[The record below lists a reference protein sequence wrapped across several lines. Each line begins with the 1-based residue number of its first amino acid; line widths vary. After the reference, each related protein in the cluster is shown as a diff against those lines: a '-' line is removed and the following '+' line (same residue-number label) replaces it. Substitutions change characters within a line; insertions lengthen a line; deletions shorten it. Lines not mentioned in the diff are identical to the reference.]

1 MKKFK
6 FILAA
11 VACTAFASCTNNDFV
26 GSEPDTS
33 SQGVENAITFGS
45 GLKAVTRATSN
56 TGTPAAMLDNHFK
69 VLGVKN
75 VSSVWSPVFVNYIV
89 WNYTTATASNPD
101 ADWEYVGT
109 TSQTYGADN
118 TPLPSQQY
126 IKYWD
131 QSADNYHFVA
141 GSPADNFTY
150 YTSDGDITSA
160 KVTGIAGHIN
170 ANTGTALT
178 TNPVYIA
185 EPLNITKTSGN
196 YNGEVSFNFIR
207 QQSFVRVGVY
217 ETISGYKISNIE
229 FYPYDESTNAWGTTP
244 SNNITLASTQAK
256 YFTGSA
262 DAQASITYTWTGA
275 GAPKYTYTYE
285 SGLTQQKNWYG
296 GKLADGV
303 KATTSIVNT
312 TTTIANLYGSDS
324 DMNTDNGYFTVMPSA
339 STTGQPI
346 LIKCNYTL
354 ESLDNSGEKIYITN
368 ATAAI
373 PADYTV
379 WKPNTSYTYLFK
391 ITDSNLCPITF
402 DAVVVAAADADGTT
416 TTISTP
422 SITVYQNGSVVNN
435 GITYKA
441 GDVTVKAM
449 VGTQDIT
456 TSGATW
462 TTTWSYTTIDTS
474 TTPFDYSKDY
484 EHLGTSGAVT
494 SWTSGVLT
502 SVTAG
507 NTYVIKAEYDADN
520 DSTVD
525 GTAYFVLVVGAAEV
539 GPTN

>member
-1 MKKFK
+1 MKRNF
-6 FILAA
+6 FILAVVTCA
-11 VACTAFASCTNNDFV
+11 VFASCTNNDFV

-45 GLKAVTRATSN
+45 GLKAVTRATNN
-56 TGTPAAMLDNHFK
+56 TGATPAAMLDNHFK

-75 VSSVWSPVFVNYIV
+75 VSSAWSPVFVNYIV
-89 WNYTTATASNPD
+89 WNNTTATASNPD

-131 QSADNYHFVA
+131 QSATNYHFVA
-141 GSPADNFTY
+141 GSPASSFTFNTNDN
-150 YTSDGDITSA
+150 DIVSA
-160 KVTGIAGHIN
+160 TVTGIAGHIN

-185 EPLNITKTSGN
+185 QPLDITKTSGN

-217 ETISGYKISNIE
+217 ETISGYKITNIE
-229 FYPYDESTNAWGTTP
+229 FYPYDESSDAWGTTP
-244 SNNITLASTQAK
+244 SNYITLASQTAK

-262 DAQASITYTWTGA
+262 DAQASITYTWTGT

-303 KATTSIVNT
+303 KATTSIVNA
-312 TTTIANLYGSDS
+312 TTTIANLYGTDG
-324 DMNTDNGYFTVMPSA
+324 DINTDNGYFTVMPSA

-354 ESLDNSGEKIYITN
+354 ESLDNSGEKINITN

-402 DAVVVAAADADGTT
+402 DAVVVAAADAEGTT
-416 TTISTP
+416 TTVSAP
-422 SITVYQNGSVVNN
+422 SITVYQAGSVVTG

-441 GDVTVKAM
+441 GAVTVTAM
-449 VGTQDIT
+449 EGTTNVTD
-456 TSGATW
+456 AT
-462 TTTWSYTTIDTS
+462 DTKWYYVELAS
-474 TTPFDYSKDY
+474 ADFDYSKDY
-484 EHLGTSGAVT
+484 ENLGNVSATDPVKT
-494 SWTSGVLT
+494 TWTSGKLT
-502 SVTAG
+502 TVADGKTYIIKCTTA
-507 NTYVIKAEYDADN
+507 N
-520 DSTVD
+520 